1 MQFSIVAGSG
11 VPIFRQIADQII
23 RAVAIG
29 KLQVGDPVPS
39 VRQLARELT
48 INPNTVAKAYG
59 ELVDDGV
66 LETQPGRGFFIAKRR
81 QIYSKAERLRR
92 LDESIDALIHQA
104 VALDF
109 TTEEVFSRVEEL
121 FTRRLKPIA
130 D

>member
-29 KLQVGDPVPS
+29 KLEVGDPVPS

-66 LETQPGRGFFIAKRR
+66 LETQPGRGFFVAKRR

-109 TTEEVFSRVEEL
+109 TPEEVFLRVEEL